1 MSIEKK
7 MPQRNDNH
15 LRDGWIAP
23 NPLLSEAE
31 VFIKEEKHYRIVT
44 NEDLTDEEIVG
55 YRSRRDET

>member
-1 MSIEKK
+1 MA
-7 MPQRNDNH
+7 QRNSRNRRED
-15 LRDGWIAP
+15 RIIP

-44 NEDLTDEEIVG
+44 NEDLADEEIVG